1 MKIIL
6 KRVKI
11 FEKKIKLKR
20 IFNNYVGYYDTN
32 IKNNKAQNGI
42 NEVETNNDS
51 FKDEND
57 VDNIKNYKK
66 FKGAPVLNINLKT
79 KEDEDL

>member
-1 MKIIL
+1 MVVMKIIL

-20 IFNNYVGYYDTN
+20 IFNTN

>member
-1 MKIIL
+1 M
-6 KRVKI
+6 
-11 FEKKIKLKR
+11 
-20 IFNNYVGYYDTN
+20 GYYDTN

-66 FKGAPVLNINLKT
+66 FKGAPVLNISLKT

>member
-1 MKIIL
+1 
-6 KRVKI
+6 
-11 FEKKIKLKR
+11 
-20 IFNNYVGYYDTN
+20 VGYYDTN

-42 NEVETNNDS
+42 KEVEINNDS

>member
-20 IFNNYVGYYDTN
+20 IFNTN

-66 FKGAPVLNINLKT
+66 FKGAPVLNISLKT

>member
-20 IFNNYVGYYDTN
+20 IFNTN

>member
-20 IFNNYVGYYDTN
+20 IFNTN

-57 VDNIKNYKK
+57 VDNIKYK
-66 FKGAPVLNINLKT
+66 FKNKRR
-79 KEDEDL
+79 

>member
-20 IFNNYVGYYDTN
+20 IFN
-32 IKNNKAQNGI
+32 I

-79 KEDEDL
+79 KEDDDL

>member
-1 MKIIL
+1 MVLIKIIL

-20 IFNNYVGYYDTN
+20 IFNTN

>member
-1 MKIIL
+1 MVVMKIIL

-20 IFNNYVGYYDTN
+20 IFNTN

-66 FKGAPVLNINLKT
+66 FKGAPVLNISLKT